1 MEMEMSVL
9 VKLKFMDLK
18 MGPLSPGNLG
28 EMHILGSHPRLP
40 ESATLGMG
48 PSELHFFFFF
58 DGIYIYHIFLNL
70 FFILLYFFV
79 LKFILFLKI

>member
-48 PSELHFFFFF
+48 PSELHFFFFLMVY
-58 DGIYIYHIFLNL
+58 IYIT
-70 FFILLYFFV
+70 FF
-79 LKFILFLKI
+79 